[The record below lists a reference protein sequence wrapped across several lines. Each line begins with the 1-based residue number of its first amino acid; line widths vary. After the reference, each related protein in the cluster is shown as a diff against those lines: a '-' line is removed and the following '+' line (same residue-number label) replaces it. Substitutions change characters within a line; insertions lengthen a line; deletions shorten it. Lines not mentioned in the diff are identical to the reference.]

1 MSDYN
6 EEIAKN
12 KLALLA
18 ARIEYH
24 EQMAIMLEHKQKEA
38 EKQKVKPV
46 FTAQK
51 VSSNHAD
58 SKEAGA
64 DFKEAGADFKEAGAD
79 FRKTSAFNIAPTK
92 CSAFK
97 DANELMGAKTSNP
110 SNEAADEITALAVV
124 EAVEADDAKAK
135 EIALARDFALAI
147 ELSNAEITA
156 ARVTPVTP
164 GTPGTTGTTGTSDY
178 LLIASKNTTPNPSP
192 SPSPSRYSP
201 VNNCKEVLVKG
212 SFDVP
217 YNEIVIDDS
226 FKCISDMSV
235 MNKQIR
241 DGWNNEKGKFFI
253 LETAEEGVYILVW
266 STLTPEAEEF
276 QYIKGYYDPRLE
288 SHFTGKKLYTDIKDK
303 FTRAISS
310 VYPKLWFDFDQ
321 DKNRTVFVLYRSP
334 DSYKKNYEIYKV
346 HTGKSFITEGS
357 VNSFT
362 KWQMEKKIFVED
374 A

>member
-1 MSDYN
+1 MSEYN

-38 EKQKVKPV
+38 EKQKVKLV
-46 FTAQK
+46 FTAPK
-51 VSSNHAD
+51 VSLNHAD
-58 SKEAGA
+58 SKEASA
-64 DFKEAGADFKEAGAD
+64 DFKEASAD
-79 FRKTSAFNIAPTK
+79 FRKTSAFNIASTK

-110 SNEAADEITALAVV
+110 SNETADEITALAVV

-135 EIALARDFALAI
+135 EIALARDFALAV

-164 GTPGTTGTTGTSDY
+164 GTPGTTGTSDY

-346 HTGKSFITEGS
+346 HTGKSFVTEES
-357 VNSFT
+357 VNSFAE
-362 KWQMEKKIFVED
+362 WQKKKRIFLDDV
-374 A
+374 